1 MSAPHETVEQ
11 LVRDKLAEALGGR
24 RGVIESAVP
33 TALFTVLFVTTH
45 ELKLSLIVSVVV
57 TAALLLVRVV
67 QRQPVQFVLNALVG
81 IGIGAL
87 FASRAGGGEEAK
99 AVAYFL
105 PGILYNAAYAL
116 FFIVSI
122 VVGWP
127 LVGFMV
133 GSVMGDPT
141 GWHHDRA
148 LVRLCSLL
156 TAVMAV
162 PCVLRV
168 LVQYPL
174 YLSGHVGWLGTSKL
188 ALGWPL
194 QLASFAVMIWLLSR
208 NRTPV
213 EPHPA

>member
-1 MSAPHETVEQ
+1 MTDSHDTVEQ
-11 LVRDKLAEALGGR
+11 LVRAKLSQALGGR

-33 TALFTVLFVTTH
+33 TALFTILFVTTH

-57 TAALLLVRVV
+57 TVALLLIRIV

-87 FASRAGGGEEAK
+87 FASRAGGNDEAK

-105 PGILYNAAYAL
+105 PGILYNAAYAV

-127 LVGFMV
+127 LVGFIV
-133 GSVMGDPT
+133 GSVTGDPT
-141 GWHHDRA
+141 AWHEDRG

-156 TAVMAV
+156 TAVMAL
-162 PCVLRV
+162 PCILRV

-194 QLASFAVMIWLLSR
+194 QIASFAVMIWLLSR
-208 NRTPV
+208 NRTPI
-213 EPHPA
+213 EPDPA